1 MHFNSVGLI
10 FLTKL
15 LLTTCFSF
23 FPQSQRRKRS
33 SNTAFFT
40 SAVEKLETTQQ
51 DVLKINIPSWE
62 NLSND
67 LDSITSD
74 QELEIKDNR
83 TPLLTLYRDTN
94 GWCPFC
100 ERVWVYLEAKNIP
113 YNERLINLQNKPE
126 WYKDLVPT
134 TLVPAIVIHDDIIS
148 NQTSAS
154 TDNEVIQPERRVIWE
169 SSKTIEVLDEFFDD
183 KNN

>member
-23 FPQSQRRKRS
+23 FPQSQRIKRS

-40 SAVEKLETTQQ
+40 STVETLETTQQ
-51 DVLKINIPSWE
+51 DVLKTNIPSWE
-62 NLSND
+62 DLSND

-100 ERVWVYLEAKNIP
+100 KYTKVRFIP
-113 YNERLINLQNKPE
+113 NSLI
-126 WYKDLVPT
+126 
-134 TLVPAIVIHDDIIS
+134 
-148 NQTSAS
+148 
-154 TDNEVIQPERRVIWE
+154 
-169 SSKTIEVLDEFFDD
+169 
-183 KNN
+183 